1 MEGMALSVA
10 SLLLVV
16 TAAADPAALVQS
28 AQMRTALDYAKR
40 IEPEII
46 KEQRR
51 VCEIAA
57 PTFQEEKRGLEFK
70 RIFESLGLKNVRIDA
85 VGNVI
90 GERPGKA
97 ARPNLLIAAHLDTVF
112 PEFVGLK
119 TTQEGNIIKGPG
131 IGDDCRGLAVL
142 IGIIRSLNEA
152 RIETNGTL
160 TFTANVGEEGLG
172 DLKGVKHLFN
182 ESLKGKV
189 DSFISIDGTG
199 LRITR
204 IGVGSYRYRLAYKGP
219 GGHSFGAFGN
229 ANPVHAMGRAIAK
242 ISDMEVPNQPKTT
255 FNVGR
260 IGGGT
265 SVNSIAFESWAE
277 VDMRSSDPKS
287 LNRVDELFKSA
298 AHKALNEE
306 NARWKDKG
314 KIAVEIRM
322 LGNRPAGET
331 AESAPIM
338 KTALAVSKAL
348 QFDSQVGEGS
358 TDSNYPMSL
367 NIPAITIGGGGR
379 GEGAH
384 SPEESFDITDSWK
397 GTQRA
402 ILLAVALVN

>member
-1 MEGMALSVA
+1 MVLL
-10 SLLLVV
+10 SLLLLS
-16 TAAADPAALVQS
+16 ADPAALSQTPS
-28 AQMRTALDYAKR
+28 MKRALDYAKS
-40 IEPEII
+40 IEPQTIA
-46 KEQRR
+46 EQRR

-57 PTFQEEKRGLEFK
+57 PTGQEEKRGLEFK
-70 RIFESLGLKNVRIDA
+70 RLFETLGLKNIRIDGA
-85 VGNVI
+85 GNVI
-90 GERPGKA
+90 AERPGKSP
-97 ARPNLLIAAHLDTVF
+97 RPNVVIAAHLDTVF
-112 PEFVGLK
+112 PAFVGLK
-119 TTQEGNIIKGPG
+119 TKVEGSVIHGPG
-131 IGDDCRGLAVL
+131 IGDNCRGLAVL
-142 IGIIRSLNEA
+142 IAIIRSLNEA
-152 RIETNGTL
+152 KLETAGTL
-160 TFTANVGEEGLG
+160 TFVANTGEEGLG
-172 DLKGVKHLFN
+172 DLKGVKHMFDV
-182 ESLKGKV
+182 SLKGKI

-204 IGVGSYRYRLAYKGP
+204 IGVGSYRYRLAYKGK

-242 ISDMEVPNQPKTT
+242 IGDFEVPDHPKTT

-277 VDMRSSDPKS
+277 IDMRSSDAKS
-287 LNRVDELFKSA
+287 LNGVDEKFKSA
-298 AHKALNEE
+298 AVQAMNEE
-306 NARWKDKG
+306 NARWKNKG
-314 KIAVEIRM
+314 KIDVEIKM

-331 AESAPIM
+331 PGNAPIL
-338 KTALAVSKAL
+338 KTALATSAAL
-348 QFDSQVGEGS
+348 GFDKETTVGEGS

-367 NIPAITIGGGGR
+367 NIPALTIGGGGK

>member
-1 MEGMALSVA
+1 MKRALE
-10 SLLLVV
+10 
-16 TAAADPAALVQS
+16 
-28 AQMRTALDYAKR
+28 YAKS
-40 IEPEII
+40 IEPQTIA
-46 KEQRR
+46 EQRR

-57 PTFQEEKRGLEFK
+57 PTGQEEKRGMEFK
-70 RIFESLGLKNVRIDA
+70 RIFESLGLKNTRIDGA
-85 VGNVI
+85 GNVI
-90 GERPGKA
+90 AERPGKA
-97 ARPNLLIAAHLDTVF
+97 ARPNVVIAAHLDTVF

-119 TTQEGNIIKGPG
+119 TKLEGSIIHGPG
-131 IGDDCRGLAVL
+131 IGDNCRGLGVV
-142 IGIIRSLNEA
+142 IGMIRSLNEA
-152 RIETNGTL
+152 KIETAGTL
-160 TFTANVGEEGLG
+160 TFVANTGEEGLG
-172 DLKGVKHLFN
+172 DLKGVKHMFDV
-182 ESLKGKV
+182 SLKGKI

-204 IGVGSYRYRLAYKGP
+204 IGVGSYRYRLAFKGK

-242 ISDMEVPNQPKTT
+242 IGDFEVPDHPKTT

-287 LNRVDELFKSA
+287 LNTVDEKFKSA
-298 AHKALNEE
+298 AVQAMNEE

-314 KIAVEIRM
+314 KIGVEIKM

-331 AESAPIM
+331 AESAPIL
-338 KTALAVSKAL
+338 KTALDVSKAL
-348 QFDSQVGEGS
+348 GFSDATTVGEGS

-367 NIPAITIGGGGR
+367 GIPALTIGGGGK
-379 GEGAH
+379 GEAAH

>member
-1 MEGMALSVA
+1 MLSPA
-10 SLLLVV
+10 LLLL
-16 TAAADPAALVQS
+16 TLDPAALAQTPPVQK
-28 AQMRTALDYAKR
+28 ALQYAKS

-46 KEQRR
+46 AEQRR

-57 PTFQEEKRGLEFK
+57 PTGQEEKRGLEFQ
-70 RIFESLGLKNVRIDA
+70 RIFASLGLKNIRIDA

-97 ARPNLLIAAHLDTVF
+97 ARPNAVIAAHLDTVF

-119 TTQEGNIIKGPG
+119 TKMEGSIIHGPG

-142 IGIIRSLNEA
+142 IGIVRSLDHA
-152 RIETNGTL
+152 KIETAGTL
-160 TFTANVGEEGLG
+160 TFVANVGEEGLG
-172 DLKGVKHLFN
+172 DLKGVKNLFN
-182 ESLKGKV
+182 VSMKDKI

-204 IGVGSYRYRLAYKGP
+204 IGVGSYRYRLAYKGK
-219 GGHSFGAFGN
+219 GGHSFGAFGS

-242 ISDMEVPNQPKTT
+242 IGDFEVPDHPKTT

-260 IGGGT
+260 VGGGT

-277 VDMRSSDPKS
+277 VDMRSSDAKS
-287 LNRVDELFKSA
+287 LNSLDEKFKTA
-298 AHKALNEE
+298 AVQALNEE
-306 NARWKDKG
+306 NARWKNKG
-314 KIAVEIRM
+314 KIDVEIKM

-331 AESAPIM
+331 AENAPIL

-348 QFDSQVGEGS
+348 GFAAETTTGEGS

-367 NIPAITIGGGGR
+367 HIPALTIGGGGR
-379 GEGAH
+379 GEAAH

-402 ILLAVALVN
+402 ILLALALAN